1 MARSTRDQG
10 LSDVWHQD
18 RKKKV
23 VLKMGDYVMEN
34 GKRCKVLWKNKM
46 PPEPVLVPVSDLF
59 YCVKKGGV
67 HKGDFLKGTGEE
79 EEQIMMEGTKEK
91 GPWYNAFQ
99 FSDTQIEKCLAQ
111 GWIEFMDIK
120 VE

>member
-1 MARSTRDQG
+1 VARSTRDKG
-10 LSDVWHQD
+10 LSDVWHKD
-18 RKKKV
+18 RKEKV
-23 VLKMGDYVMEN
+23 VLNM
-34 GKRCKVLWKNKM
+34 
-46 PPEPVLVPVSDLF
+46 SDQF

-91 GPWYNAFQ
+91 GPWYNAFE
-99 FSDTQIEKCLAQ
+99 FSDKQIEKCLAN
-111 GWIEFMDIK
+111 GWIEFMDKK